1 MNILKRH
8 KNMNNAHIATPVTT
22 TEIES
27 EVKKVLGNWELG
39 LGRFYGDIHLTT
51 QTSKDLNDAYILID
65 SIKKTLDGDCTKYK
79 ISNSLFDLSNMLINL
94 SNSNIYNNI
103 ERIEDDANMEFLA
116 EHAEKLK
123 ALAERVKDGGIE
135 PKISEQGAQQF
146 QSISK
151 IFNSKDSS
159 IPEILIGLKSIEF
172 RLDNLPFNQDYDYI
186 KLLDALRK
194 NTIEWNAENMRGFG
208 NEQVSVVLRQIDAIQ
223 EKLNKNNIRR

>member
-94 SNSNIYNNI
+94 SNSNIYNNM

-116 EHAEKLK
+116 ERAEKLK

>member
-116 EHAEKLK
+116 ERAEKLK

>member
-94 SNSNIYNNI
+94 SNSNIYNNM

-223 EKLNKNNIRR
+223 EKLNKNNMRR

>member
-116 EHAEKLK
+116 ERAEKLK

-223 EKLNKNNIRR
+223 EKLNKNNMRR

>member
-51 QTSKDLNDAYILID
+51 QTSKDLNDAYTLID

-94 SNSNIYNNI
+94 SNSNIYNNM

-186 KLLDALRK
+186 KLLDALGK

-223 EKLNKNNIRR
+223 EKLNKNNMRR

>member
-94 SNSNIYNNI
+94 SNSNIYNNM

-116 EHAEKLK
+116 ERAEKLK

-223 EKLNKNNIRR
+223 EKLNKNNMRR

>member
-223 EKLNKNNIRR
+223 EKLNKNNMRR